1 MSRTLR
7 PARSLAD
14 ELRARS
20 DENLQT
26 LFTLRPDLLAPLPTD
41 ITALAARASS
51 APSIS
56 RVLDSLNTWEIQV
69 LEVIAVLAEPV
80 TLDKLLKIAGEN
92 ARAPFEKFFT
102 LALLYID
109 EDQIRILNS
118 VRDALGPE
126 PAGLGPIGLGDQQRW
141 RKKIDEAP
149 AAARAMLDKLTWGPP
164 RGTVSDV
171 KRPTSTISWL
181 LENQLLTPIDSHTVA
196 LPREVGI
203 YLRGNRVH
211 KENFD
216 IPAMYTGKS
225 LERDDVD
232 SAAIGAVLEIL
243 HHIEELLHFW
253 AGEPAAALRSGGIGV
268 REIKRASDE
277 LGLEEKY
284 LVFIA
289 EIAYLSGFIALH
301 NEEEFI
307 PTAAFDIWRNKPL
320 EVRWIELANNWLLT
334 SRVAG
339 LVGKSERGY
348 IAPLGPEIDRSSIAH
363 IKKLALSL
371 YAEITPTSVDIAA
384 LAERIKWERPR
395 KAFGSH
401 HDFVHWIARE
411 AQWLGFTGRNALTS
425 FGAALL
431 LGESD
436 IGMQAL
442 LPREIDYI
450 LIQADNT
457 AIAPGPLHVELARE
471 MSLIANIESKG
482 GATVYRLSEHSIRR
496 ALDNGRSSDDI
507 KKFLTKISKTALP
520 QPLEYM
526 ITDIGKRYGKL
537 RVGISFSSYI
547 RCEDEAIVAAIL
559 ADKKLA
565 HLQLRLLSNTVLMTE
580 GDTHEAIDAL
590 VESGYFPAL
599 EDRDGALV
607 ARKLD
612 RARAKS
618 KPRPPRISSDIATPS
633 EELITAALRALR
645 AGDKAASHRK
655 SAPIIAGTPSETM
668 STLTLAIKSKATVT
682 IGYADSDG
690 GVSERIIEPIHL
702 LGGILMAYDHGS
714 DEVLRFSVSRISG
727 VAIVE

>member
-14 ELRARS
+14 DLRARS
-20 DENLQT
+20 DGNLQE
-26 LFTLRPDLLAPLPTD
+26 LFAARPDLLSPLPTD

-51 APSIS
+51 PPSIS
-56 RVLDSLNTWEIQV
+56 RVLDGLNKWELQV
-69 LEVIAVLAEPV
+69 LETLIVLPEPV
-80 TLDKLLKIAGEN
+80 ALDSLLDMAG
-92 ARAPFEKFFT
+92 ATAHPVYEKFRA
-102 LALLYID
+102 LALLYVD
-109 EDQIRILNS
+109 EEEIRILNS

-126 PAGLGPIGLGDQQRW
+126 PAGLGPVGLGDRKRW
-141 RKKIDEAP
+141 QKKLEDAP
-149 AAARAMLDKLTWGPP
+149 TAAKAMLDKLTWGPP
-164 RGTVSDV
+164 RGTVTDV
-171 KRPTSTISWL
+171 KRPTSTVSWL
-181 LENQLLTPIDSHTVA
+181 LENQLLTPLDNQTVA

-211 KENFD
+211 RENFD
-216 IPAMYTGKS
+216 IPPIYSGKS
-225 LERDDVD
+225 LAQEDVD

-253 AGEPAAALRSGGIGV
+253 AGEPAAALRSGGLGV
-268 REIKRASDE
+268 REVKRASDE

-284 LVFIA
+284 LIFIA
-289 EIAYLSGFIALH
+289 ELAYISGYIGIH
-301 NEEEFI
+301 NEEEFL
-307 PTAAFDIWRNKPL
+307 PTSSFDVWRNKSL
-320 EVRWIELANNWLLT
+320 EERWIEIASNWLAT

-348 IAPLGPEIDRSSIAH
+348 IAPLGPEIDRSAIAH
-363 IKKLALSL
+363 IKRLTLAL
-371 YAEITPTSVDIAA
+371 YADITPTSVDIQK
-384 LAERIKWERPR
+384 LAERITWERPR

-411 AQWLGFTGRNALTS
+411 AQWLGFSGRNALTT
-425 FGAALL
+425 FGKALL
-431 LGESD
+431 QGESD
-436 IGMQAL
+436 VGMAKL
-442 LPREIDYI
+442 LPKEIDYI
-450 LIQADNT
+450 LIQGDNT

-482 GATVYRLSEHSIRR
+482 GATVYRLSEHSLRR
-496 ALDNGRSSDDI
+496 ALDNGRSSDDV
-507 KKFLTKISKTALP
+507 KKFLTKISKTQLP

-547 RCEDEAIVAAIL
+547 RCEDEALVAAIL

-565 HLQLRLLSNTVLMTE
+565 HLQLRQLGSGVLMTE

-599 EDRDGALV
+599 EDREGALI
-607 ARKLD
+607 ARKHD
-612 RARAKS
+612 KARAKS
-618 KPRPPRISSDIATPS
+618 KPRPPRVTSDLTAPS
-633 EELITAALRALR
+633 EDLISAALRALR
-645 AGDKAASHRK
+645 AGDKAAAHRK
-655 SAPIIAGTPSETM
+655 SAPIIAGSPSETM
-668 STLTLAIKSKATVT
+668 STLTVAITSKATVS

-690 GVSERIIEPIHL
+690 GLSERVIEPIHL
-702 LGGILMAYDHGS
+702 IGGILMAYDHGS

>member
-20 DENLQT
+20 DENLQE
-26 LFTLRPDLLAPLPTD
+26 LFTLRPDLLSPLPTD

-51 APSIS
+51 SPSIS
-56 RVLDSLNTWEIQV
+56 RVLDGLNRWELQV
-69 LEVIAVLAEPV
+69 LEIIAVLPQPV
-80 TLDKLLKIAGEN
+80 TRESLHDIAGE
-92 ARAPFEKFFT
+92 RGIAPYEKFCT
-102 LALLYID
+102 LALIYMD
-109 EDQIRILNS
+109 EDEIRILNS

-126 PAGLGPIGLGDQQRW
+126 PAGLGPVGLGDPARW
-141 RKKIDEAP
+141 KKKIVDAP

-181 LENQLLTPIDSHTVA
+181 LENQLLTPIDNQTVA

-211 KENFD
+211 KEHYEVPPEFH
-216 IPAMYTGKS
+216 GKA
-225 LERDDVD
+225 LTQEDVD
-232 SAAIGAVLEIL
+232 GAAIAAVMEIL

-277 LGLEEKY
+277 LGLDEKY
-284 LVFIA
+284 LIFIA
-289 EIAYLSGFIALH
+289 ELSYISGFLALH
-301 NEEEFI
+301 NEEEFL
-307 PTAAFDIWRNKPL
+307 PTTTFDIWRNKSL
-320 EVRWIELANNWLLT
+320 EERWVEIATAWLTT

-348 IAPLGPEIDRSSIAH
+348 IAPLGPEIDRSALAH
-363 IKKLALSL
+363 IKKLSLEL
-371 YAEITPTSVDIAA
+371 YAEISPTAVDIAG

-395 KAFGSH
+395 KALGSH

-411 AQWLGFTGRNALTS
+411 AQWLGVTGRNALTT
-425 FGAALL
+425 FANALL
-431 LGESD
+431 QGATEV
-436 IGMQAL
+436 GMHVL
-442 LPREIDYI
+442 LPKEIDYI

-457 AIAPGPLHVELARE
+457 AIAPGPLVIELARE

-507 KKFLTKISKTALP
+507 KKFLAKISKTPLP

-547 RCEDEAIVAAIL
+547 RCEDETQVATIL
-559 ADKKLA
+559 ADKKMA
-565 HLQLRLLSNTVLMTE
+565 HLQLRQLSSTVLMTE

-590 VESGYFPAL
+590 VEAGYFPAL
-599 EDRDGALV
+599 EDRDGALI
-607 ARKLD
+607 ARKHD
-612 RARAKS
+612 RQRAKA
-618 KPRPPRISSDIATPS
+618 KPRPPRLSSDFAPPS
-633 EELITAALRALR
+633 SELITAALRALR
-645 AGDKAASHRK
+645 AGDKAAHHRK
-655 SAPIIAGTPSETM
+655 SAPIIAGSPSETIG
-668 STLTLAIKSKATVT
+668 TLTLAIKSKATVT
-682 IGYADSDG
+682 IGYADKDG

-702 LGGILMAYDHGS
+702 IGGILMAYDHGS

>member
-20 DENLQT
+20 DENLQE
-26 LFTLRPDLLAPLPTD
+26 LFTLRPDLLSPLPTD

-56 RVLDSLNTWEIQV
+56 RVLDTLNTWEIQV
-69 LEVIAVLAEPV
+69 LETIAALSEPV
-80 TLDKLLKIAGEN
+80 TLDGLTAIAGER
-92 ARAPFEKFFT
+92 ARNPYEKFCT
-102 LALLYID
+102 LALIYID
-109 EDQIRILNS
+109 EAQIRILNS

-126 PAGLGPIGLGDQQRW
+126 PAGLGPIGLGDQSRW
-141 RKKIDEAP
+141 RKKIDDAP
-149 AAARAMLDKLTWGPP
+149 AAAKAMLDKLTWGPP
-164 RGTVSDV
+164 RGTVTDV
-171 KRPTSTISWL
+171 KRPTSTVSWL
-181 LENQLLTPIDSHTVA
+181 LENQLLTPIDNHTVA

-211 KENFD
+211 KEHFD
-216 IPAMYTGKS
+216 IPPDYAGKA
-225 LERDDVD
+225 LTQDDVD
-232 SAAIGAVLEIL
+232 SAAIGAVLEVL

-277 LGLEEKY
+277 LGLDEKY
-284 LVFIA
+284 LIFIA
-289 EIAYLSGFIALH
+289 ELAYISGFLALH
-301 NEEEFI
+301 NEEEFL
-307 PTAAFDIWRNKPL
+307 PTSAFDIWRNKSL
-320 EVRWIELANNWLLT
+320 EERWVEIANNWLLT

-363 IKKLALSL
+363 IKKLALSR
-371 YAEITPTSVDIAA
+371 YAEISPTAVDIAG

-411 AQWLGFTGRNALTS
+411 AQWLGFSGRNALTS
-425 FGAALL
+425 FGVALL
-431 LGESD
+431 GGQSN
-436 IGMQAL
+436 IGMHAL
-442 LPREIDYI
+442 LPKEIDYI

-457 AIAPGPLHVELARE
+457 AIAPGPLQVELARE

-496 ALDNGRSSDDI
+496 ALDNGRSSEDI
-507 KKFLTKISKTALP
+507 KRFLAKISKTPLP
-520 QPLEYM
+520 QPLDYM
-526 ITDIGKRYGKL
+526 ITDVGKRYGKL

-547 RCEDEAIVAAIL
+547 RCEDEAQVAAIL

-565 HLQLRLLSNTVLMTE
+565 HLQLRQLSNNVLMTE

-599 EDRDGALV
+599 EDRDGALI
-607 ARKLD
+607 ARKHD
-612 RARAKS
+612 KARAKS
-618 KPRPPRISSDIATPS
+618 KPRPPRISSDLASPA

-645 AGDKAASHRK
+645 AGDKAAHHRK
-655 SAPIIAGTPSETM
+655 STPIIAGTPSETM

-702 LGGILMAYDHGS
+702 VGGILMAYDHGS

>member
-1 MSRTLR
+1 MSSALR

-20 DENLQT
+20 DENLRD
-26 LFTLRPDLLAPLPTD
+26 LFSQRPDLLSPLPTD

-51 APSIS
+51 SPSIA
-56 RVLDSLNTWEIQV
+56 RVLDGLNTWEIQV
-69 LEVIAVLAEPV
+69 LEILAVLPEPV
-80 TLDKLLKIAGEN
+80 TLQSLLAITGASG
-92 ARAPFEKFFT
+92 RAPAEKFLT
-102 LALLYID
+102 LALIYMD
-109 EDQIRILNS
+109 EDQIRILNA
-118 VRDALGPE
+118 VRDGVGPE
-126 PAGLGPIGLGDQQRW
+126 PAGLGPAGLSNPDRW
-141 RKKIDEAP
+141 MKKIDGAP
-149 AAARAMLDKLTWGPP
+149 AAAKAMLEKLTWGPP

-171 KRPTSTISWL
+171 KRPTSTVSWL
-181 LENQLLTPIDSHTVA
+181 LENQLLTPIDSRTVA

-211 KENFD
+211 REHFDTPPNYSGKELT
-216 IPAMYTGKS
+216 I
-225 LERDDVD
+225 DDVD
-232 SAAIGAVLEIL
+232 SAAIGAVIEIL

-268 REIKRASDE
+268 REVKRACDE
-277 LGLEEKY
+277 LGLDESY
-284 LVFIA
+284 LTFIV
-289 EIAYLSGFIALH
+289 ELAYISGFVALH
-301 NEEEFI
+301 NEEEFL
-307 PTAAFDIWRNKPL
+307 PTTAFDLWRNKSL
-320 EVRWIELANNWLLT
+320 EERWIEITSNWLAT

-348 IAPLGPEIDRSSIAH
+348 IAPLGPEIDRSAIAH
-363 IKKLALSL
+363 IKKLSLAL
-371 YAEITPTSVDIAA
+371 YAEISPRAVDISM

-401 HDFVHWIARE
+401 HDYVHWIARE
-411 AQWLGFTGRNALTS
+411 SQWLGFTGRNALTT
-425 FGAALL
+425 FGNALL
-431 LGESD
+431 QGKSD

-442 LPREIDYI
+442 LPKEIDYI

-457 AIAPGPLHVELARE
+457 AIAPGPLQLELARE

-482 GATVYRLSEHSIRR
+482 GATVYRITEHSIRR
-496 ALDNGRSSDDI
+496 ALDNGRNSDEI
-507 KKFLTKISKTALP
+507 KRFLAKISKTTLP

-547 RCEDEAIVAAIL
+547 RCEDEALVAAIL

-565 HLQLRLLSNTVLMTE
+565 HLQFRQLSKSVLMTE
-580 GDTHEAIDAL
+580 GDTHEAINAL

-599 EDRDGALV
+599 EDRDGALI
-607 ARKLD
+607 ARKHD
-612 RARAKS
+612 KARAKS
-618 KPRPPRISSDIATPS
+618 KARPPRISGELSAPSDD
-633 EELITAALRALR
+633 LIGAALRALR
-645 AGDKAASHRK
+645 AGDKAATHRK
-655 SAPIIAGTPSETM
+655 SAPIVAGTPSETM
-668 STLTLAIKSKATVT
+668 STLTLAIKSKATVS

-690 GVSERIIEPIHL
+690 GVSERVIEPIHL
-702 LGGILMAYDHGS
+702 LGGVLMAYDHGS

>member
-20 DENLQT
+20 DENLQA
-26 LFTLRPDLLAPLPTD
+26 LFTLRPDLLSPLPTD

-56 RVLDSLNTWEIQV
+56 RVLDLLNTWEIQV
-69 LEVIAVLAEPV
+69 LEMIAVLPEPV
-80 TLDKLLKIAGEN
+80 TLAALNRIAGVEVT
-92 ARAPFEKFFT
+92 AQYEKFQK
-102 LALLYID
+102 LALIYMD
-109 EDQIRILNS
+109 EDEIRILNS

-126 PAGLGPIGLGDQQRW
+126 PAALGPVGLGDPKRW
-141 RKKIDEAP
+141 QKKVDDAP
-149 AAARAMLDKLTWGPP
+149 AAARALLEKLIWGPP
-164 RGTVSDV
+164 RGSVTDV
-171 KRPTSTISWL
+171 KRPTATLSWL
-181 LENQLLTPIDSHTVA
+181 LENQLLTPIDNKTVA

-216 IPAMYTGKS
+216 IPPPYSGKT
-225 LERDDVD
+225 LTQEDID
-232 SAAIGAVLEIL
+232 SAAIGAVLEVL

-284 LVFIA
+284 LIFIA
-289 EIAYLSGFIALH
+289 EIAFLSGFVALH

-307 PTAAFDIWRNKPL
+307 PTATFDIWRNKSL
-320 EVRWIELANNWLLT
+320 EERWVEVANNWLAT
-334 SRVAG
+334 SRVSG

-348 IAPLGPEIDRSSIAH
+348 IAPLGPEIDRSAIAH
-363 IKKLALSL
+363 IKRLTLLL
-371 YAEITPTSVDIAA
+371 YDKIAPNAVDIAG

-401 HDFVHWIARE
+401 QDFVHWIARE
-411 AQWLGFTGRNALTS
+411 AQWLGFSGRNALTS
-425 FGAALL
+425 FGSALL
-431 LGESD
+431 HGATE

-442 LPREIDYI
+442 LPQEIDYV

-482 GATVYRLSEHSIRR
+482 GATVYRISEQSIRR

-507 KKFLTKISKTALP
+507 KKFLMKISKTSLP
-520 QPLEYM
+520 QPLDYM
-526 ITDIGKRYGKL
+526 ITDMGKRYGKL
-537 RVGISFSSYI
+537 RVGIGFSSYI
-547 RCEDEAIVAAIL
+547 RCEDDAQVAAIL

-565 HLQLRLLSNTVLMTE
+565 HLQLRQLSNHVLMTE
-580 GDTHEAIDAL
+580 GDTHEALDAL
-590 VESGYFPAL
+590 VSAGYFPAL
-599 EDRDGALV
+599 EDREGVLI
-607 ARKLD
+607 ARKHE

-618 KPRPPRISSDIATPS
+618 KPRPPRISSDLATPS

-655 SAPIIAGTPSETM
+655 REPIITGTPSETM
-668 STLTLAIKSKATVT
+668 STLSLAIKSKAMVA

-690 GVSERIIEPIHL
+690 GLSERVIEPIHL
-702 LGGILMAYDHGS
+702 VGGILMAYDHGS

-727 VAIVE
+727 VSIVE

>member
-20 DENLQT
+20 DGNLQE
-26 LFTLRPDLLAPLPTD
+26 LFTLRPDLLSPLPTD

-51 APSIS
+51 SPSIA
-56 RVLDSLNTWEIQV
+56 RVLDQLNTWEIQV
-69 LEVIAVLAEPV
+69 LEIIAVLGEPV
-80 TLDKLLKIAGEN
+80 TLTSLVEMAGE
-92 ARAPFEKFFT
+92 RALAPYEKFHR
-102 LALLYID
+102 LALIYMD

-126 PAGLGPIGLGDQQRW
+126 PAGLGPVGLGDQGRW
-141 RKKIDEAP
+141 RKKIDDAP
-149 AAARAMLDKLTWGPP
+149 AAAKAMLEKLTWGPP
-164 RGTVSDV
+164 RGTVTDV
-171 KRPTSTISWL
+171 KRPTSTVSWL
-181 LENQLLTPIDSHTVA
+181 LENQLLTPIDNHTVA

-211 KENFD
+211 KERFD
-216 IPAMYTGKS
+216 IPPVYSGKE
-225 LERDDVD
+225 LEREDVD
-232 SAAIGAVLEIL
+232 NAAIGAVLEIL

-253 AGEPAAALRSGGIGV
+253 AGEPAAALRTGGIGV

-289 EIAYLSGFIALH
+289 ELAYLSGFLALH

-307 PTAAFDIWRNKPL
+307 PTPAFDIWRNKSL
-320 EVRWIELANNWLLT
+320 EERWVEIASNWLIT

-348 IAPLGPEIDRSSIAH
+348 IAPLGPEIDRSAIAH
-363 IKKLALSL
+363 IKKLALTL
-371 YAEITPTSVDIAA
+371 YAEISPTAVDIAA

-425 FGAALL
+425 FGKALL
-431 LGESD
+431 HGAAD
-436 IGMQAL
+436 VGMQAL
-442 LPREIDYI
+442 LPKEIDYI

-457 AIAPGPLHVELARE
+457 AVAPGPLQVELARE

-496 ALDNGRSSDDI
+496 ALDNGWSSEDI
-507 KKFLTKISKTALP
+507 KKFLSKISKTPLP

-526 ITDIGKRYGKL
+526 IADIGKRYGKL

-547 RCEDEAIVAAIL
+547 RCEDEAQVAAIL

-565 HLQLRLLSNTVLMTE
+565 HLQLRQLSNNVLMTE

-590 VESGYFPAL
+590 VEAGYFPAL
-599 EDRDGALV
+599 EDRDGALI
-607 ARKLD
+607 ARKHD
-612 RARAKS
+612 KARTKS
-618 KPRPPRISSDIATPS
+618 KPRPPRISGELATPS

-655 SAPIIAGTPSETM
+655 STPIIAGTPSETM

-702 LGGILMAYDHGS
+702 VGGILMAYDHGS